1 MKYLTDGQDYF
12 ILLKI
17 ANHWPLKKMSPNL
30 NNFKNN
36 SYFKV
41 NFLKIETILNPFS
54 KLMSF
59 GSAKE

>member
-1 MKYLTDGQDYF
+1 MKCLTDGQDYF

-17 ANHWPLKKMSPNL
+17 ANHLPLKKMSPNL

-36 SYFKV
+36 YYFKV
-41 NFLKIETILNPFS
+41 NLFLIEAILNPFS

-59 GSAKE
+59 GSTKE